1 MKRLLASGFAL
12 GLIGASSIAG
22 VGLAGA
28 QEPAPDLDLAATLS
42 PDSVAPGA
50 TITVQSDDVCD
61 VADGDR
67 FLYWDVWPADEEDF
81 PPGDEVDLGMQDL
94 GSDGSW
100 QVTFDAPAT
109 AGAFNFWPL
118 CASGDGSTMVIEQEY
133 APLPFTVQG
142 GGGPTPT
149 PPTPM
154 APVDRYMPDSMPMPD
169 LGDLGGVVP
178 EAMPAATPVV
188 GQPTWTG

>member
-22 VGLAGA
+22 AGLAGA

-42 PDSVAPGA
+42 PDTVAPGA

-61 VADGDR
+61 VADGER

-81 PPGDEVDLGMQDL
+81 PPGDEVDLGMEDL
-94 GSDGSW
+94 SGDGSW

-118 CASGDGSTMVIEQEY
+118 CASSDGGSTMVIEQEY

-142 GGGPTPT
+142 EGDPAPTQ
-149 PPTPM
+149 PM
-154 APVDRYMPDSMPMPD
+154 APIDRDMPESMPLP
-169 LGDLGGVVP
+169 DLGGVAP

-188 GQPTWTG
+188 GRPTWTG